1 MHKLQEERE
10 RERKIEWGK
19 EIDYFLAGR
28 IVDYLSSFN
37 LLKVFILK
45 IATDWETWDSDTK
58 FERLQEPLFK
68 TKGYGRRNESLKK
81 VGLGGVL
88 MRVFFFFFFTRLHR
102 HAIFVKVLIPIR
114 LAGLWCP
121 SDVLFFFASPTLRG
135 PMFWI

>member
-1 MHKLQEERE
+1 MEMHKLQEERE

-45 IATDWETWDSDTK
+45 IAADWETWDSDTK

-81 VGLGGVL
+81 VGLGEY
-88 MRVFFFFFFTRLHR
+88 
-102 HAIFVKVLIPIR
+102 
-114 LAGLWCP
+114 
-121 SDVLFFFASPTLRG
+121 
-135 PMFWI
+135 